1 MSRSYRNRHSKI
13 ICRDYMKSSGHGKYW
28 KRLSN
33 KKMRKMEIIN
43 GSMYK
48 KNGYTY
54 NIHDYS
60 VYVKVPSNWK
70 QEKWCRYF
78 MCK

>member
-1 MSRSYRNRHSKI
+1 
-13 ICRDYMKSSGHGKYW
+13 MKSSGHGKYW

-33 KKMRKMEIIN
+33 KKMRKMEITN

-60 VYVKVPSNWK
+60 VYVEIPNNWK

-78 MCK
+78 MCKQLVSNLKRMKMTMRFPN

>member
-1 MSRSYRNRHSKI
+1 MSRSYRKSR
-13 ICRDYMKSSGHGKYW
+13 ICRDYMKSTGHGKYY

-33 KKMRKMEIIN
+33 KKMRKMELCN

-48 KNGYTY
+48 KNGYAWD
-54 NIHDYS
+54 IHDYS
-60 VYVKVPSNWK
+60 CYVKTLPLNWK

-78 MCK
+78 MMK

>member
-1 MSRSYRNRHSKI
+1 MSRSYRKSR
-13 ICRDYMKSSGHGKYW
+13 ICRDYMKSSGHGKYY

-33 KKMRKMEIIN
+33 KKMRKMELCN

-48 KNGYTY
+48 KNGYAWD
-54 NIHDYS
+54 IHDYS
-60 VYVKVPSNWK
+60 CYIKNLPLNWK